1 MIMSVQPIS
10 RMITALCAFI
20 LVLLISG
27 CTTGGE
33 VIRQEATVQVLSE
46 TAIARVTEVHAAQRT
61 AEPQPLLQPADP
73 ANLVSEPEINP
84 LTGLTVTT
92 PALLDRR
99 PVIVKVQNLPRPRMQ
114 WGISAADIVFEY
126 FTEFGTTRFAAIF
139 YGQTPQMVAPI
150 RSARWMDMH
159 LVRMYN
165 SILVFGSAYDD
176 LLNALYSAEFRE
188 RVLIE
193 HPDTCPAICRYDPNG
208 KNYLMTDLMALKDY
222 LVKEGID
229 NTRQDLSG
237 MHFDPAVPGNG
248 DPAQQVTAKFSAAI
262 YNRWDYDPASGRY
275 LRFSDIDNASRM
287 DDEQYEAL
295 IDQSTGQQIAV
306 DNLLM
311 VLAEYNLLVQTAQS
325 EVYDVELIG
334 TGMAYLAR
342 DGQLFNVRWERVDT
356 NNPLTLVDQNGAP
369 FPFKP
374 GQTWI
379 EVMGLHTDITR
390 TGDTWR
396 FQHRMP

>member
-1 MIMSVQPIS
+1 MIMSVQPKRRI
-10 RMITALCAFI
+10 ITALCAFI
-20 LVLLISG
+20 LVSILSA

-46 TAIARVTEVHAAQRT
+46 TAMARVTEVHAAQLT
-61 AEPQPLLQPADP
+61 AEPEPEPQPVDP
-73 ANLVSEPEINP
+73 EISISSLEINP
-84 LTGLTVTT
+84 LTGLTVST
-92 PALLDRR
+92 PAQFDRR
-99 PVIVKVQNLPRPRMQ
+99 PVIVKVQNLPRPRVQ
-114 WGISAADIVFEY
+114 WGISAADIVYEY
-126 FTEFGTTRFAAIF
+126 YTEFGTTRFAAIF

-165 SILVFGSAYDD
+165 GILVFGSAYDD
-176 LLNALYSAEFRE
+176 LLKALYSAEFRE

-208 KNYLMTDLMALKDY
+208 KNYLMTDLVALKDY
-222 LVKEGID
+222 LVREGID
-229 NTRQDLSG
+229 DTRPDLSG
-237 MHFDPAVPGNG
+237 MHFDPALPEKG

-262 YNRWDYDPASGRY
+262 YNRWNYDPSNGRY
-275 LRFSDIDNASRM
+275 LRFSDIDNAAQTGN
-287 DDEQYEAL
+287 EQYEAL
-295 IDQSTGQQIAV
+295 IDQNTGQQIAV
-306 DNLLM
+306 ENLLM

-342 DGQLFNVRWERVDT
+342 DGQLFNVRWVRADT
-356 NNPLTLVDQNGAP
+356 NSPLTLVDENGSP